1 MNVAL
6 RKFWIGSVRL
16 AAVGCVA
23 ACLWSGTRAD
33 EELDERI
40 KLRITTRMAGQVT
53 LNLQEFDVQVFNAV
67 ATLSGSVASVGEKRH
82 VERLVKGGVG
92 VEDVRNNLII
102 RPAQRGELGIQSD
115 VSVLLERRTKF
126 RDKPI
131 EASVSG
137 TEVTLTG
144 ETDRALDSLDAENLA
159 AGVAGV
165 TRVINR
171 IKVVGPAASN
181 PDVADR
187 VLSILVNP
195 LTFGV
200 VRDLAIEVK
209 DGVVTLSGA
218 VEREADRDD
227 AARLAL
233 SVPGVTA
240 VNNQLVVLGR

>member
-1 MNVAL
+1 M
-6 RKFWIGSVRL
+6 
-16 AAVGCVA
+16 A
-23 ACLWSGTRAD
+23 ACLFSGARAD

-40 KLRITTRMAGQVT
+40 RLRITTRMAGQVT
-53 LNLQEFDVQVFNAV
+53 LNLQEFDVQVFNGV
-67 ATLSGSVASVGEKRH
+67 ATLIGSVASVGERRH
-82 VERLVKGGVG
+82 VERLVKGVVG

-115 VSVLLERRTKF
+115 ISVLLERRTKF
-126 RDKPI
+126 REKPI
-131 EASVSG
+131 EASVTG

-171 IKVVGPAASN
+171 IQLVGPASSN
-181 PDVADR
+181 PDVAER
-187 VLSILVNP
+187 VRSILVNP

-200 VRDLAIEVK
+200 VRDLSVEVK
-209 DGVVTLSGA
+209 DGIVTLSGM
-218 VEREADRDD
+218 VEREGDWDD

-240 VNNQLVVLGR
+240 VNNQLVIVGR